1 MMRLTQKELE
11 RLIIFEIAEI
21 SRRRLK
27 RKIKLNYIEAEAI
40 ICDELLERAR
50 EGKHTISQL
59 VELGGKIISK
69 EDVLEGTPQLLPMI
83 QLEALF
89 PDGNKLITIHNP
101 IRLETRAET
110 VKELVSFPS
119 NKEGWL

>member
-1 MMRLTQKELE
+1 MRLTQKELE

-40 ICDELLERAR
+40 ICDELLERVR

>member
-1 MMRLTQKELE
+1 MRLTQKELE

-101 IRLETRAET
+101 IRLETSAET

>member
-1 MMRLTQKELE
+1 MRLTQKESE
-11 RLIIFEIAEI
+11 RLIIFNIAEI

-50 EGKHTISQL
+50 EGRHTIDQL
-59 VELGGKIISK
+59 VEMGGNIISE
-69 EDVLEGTPQLLPMI
+69 EDVLEGTPKLLPII

-101 IRLETRAET
+101 IRVSTAAET
-110 VKELVSFPS
+110 IKELVSFPDYA
-119 NKEGWL
+119 EG

>member
-1 MMRLTQKELE
+1 MRLTQKELE

-69 EDVLEGTPQLLPMI
+69 EDVLEGTLQLLPMI

-101 IRLETRAET
+101 IRLETSAET

>member
-69 EDVLEGTPQLLPMI
+69 EDVLEGTLQLLPMI

-101 IRLETRAET
+101 IRLETSAET

>member
-1 MMRLTQKELE
+1 MRLTQKELE
-11 RLIIFEIAEI
+11 RLIIFEIPEI

>member
-1 MMRLTQKELE
+1 
-11 RLIIFEIAEI
+11 
-21 SRRRLK
+21 
-27 RKIKLNYIEAEAI
+27 
-40 ICDELLERAR
+40 
-50 EGKHTISQL
+50 

>member
-1 MMRLTQKELE
+1 MRLTQKELE

-50 EGKHTISQL
+50 EGGYTISQL
-59 VELGGKIISK
+59 VELGSSIISR

-89 PDGNKLITIHNP
+89 PDGNKLITVHDP
-101 IRLETRAET
+101 IRLDASEET
-110 VKELVSFPS
+110 VKELVSFPCRGGDG
-119 NKEGWL
+119 NE

>member
-1 MMRLTQKELE
+1 MRLTQKELE